1 MSDPAVQALMKSLCF
16 LNSMMQ
22 KLLQHVN
29 LSGSEC
35 RVDVGCWECTIGC
48 GSMHGGT
55 TVQHQIYHCCKL
67 HFSLWSGGF
76 CSSCWVLL
84 FGHYHSYKS
93 SSKGTTWKDLLPKRT
108 VRELGYKGHL
118 HVENCE
124 VVWWGRERAYELT
137 AACLYN
143 SSVIGAMEKSPM
155 EKKVYTDH
163 PQLQLL
169 FERLITRNLTKVC
182 LQVLES
188 SKPSLC
194 LQSWEER
201 IILFDMGKNSASF
214 QCLVLLKT
222 ASTQAALASVLVH
235 GVTRENPVL
244 DQSFIET
251 APKILRFFLLSN
263 LGLCLICPSYPWPFC
278 HNSQLSLHRW

>member
-1 MSDPAVQALMKSLCF
+1 MVDVQLRHIDWAWILCNMWRHSGLTEFYSALDRSLSHGFCSWVFAAIILLEMFCGFLCPACKDGKIRIANVKGFIQSCGILPSCISKLCNFFITDFLYPNQVYHDLSFHMSDPAVQALMKSLCF
-16 LNSMMQ
+16 LNSLMQ

-48 GSMHGGT
+48 SSMHGGT

-84 FGHYHSYKS
+84 FGHYHSHKC

-124 VVWWGRERAYELT
+124 VVWWGRERA
-137 AACLYN
+137 
-143 SSVIGAMEKSPM
+143 
-155 EKKVYTDH
+155 H
-163 PQLQLL
+163 
-169 FERLITRNLTKVC
+169 
-182 LQVLES
+182 
-188 SKPSLC
+188 
-194 LQSWEER
+194 
-201 IILFDMGKNSASF
+201 
-214 QCLVLLKT
+214 
-222 ASTQAALASVLVH
+222 
-235 GVTRENPVL
+235 
-244 DQSFIET
+244 
-251 APKILRFFLLSN
+251 
-263 LGLCLICPSYPWPFC
+263 
-278 HNSQLSLHRW
+278 